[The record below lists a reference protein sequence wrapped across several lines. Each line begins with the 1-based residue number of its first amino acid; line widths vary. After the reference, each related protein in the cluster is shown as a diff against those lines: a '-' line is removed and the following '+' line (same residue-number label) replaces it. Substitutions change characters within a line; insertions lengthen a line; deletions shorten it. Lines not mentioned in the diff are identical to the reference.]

1 MRTII
6 ASVLLLTLLGS
17 SAAFAQTAEPENR
30 SLNDQFREL
39 RDKAETYN
47 EYRVIKGSSL
57 NSFWKSVQDSLQS
70 YRTGLDSRAA
80 SISELN
86 TQLNDHRQRLQ
97 QLEEDLNLSRSR
109 ENSLPFLG
117 FHLHKQ
123 VYNTV
128 VWVLIFGLSAATIAM
143 SVRSIQ
149 HGRNAGRAAED
160 LQELEAEY
168 EEFRKKAQEKQTKLA
183 RELQTER
190 NRVEELNSL
199 LAVKAKKNRSE
210 S

>member
-1 MRTII
+1 MRMII

-17 SAAFAQTAEPENR
+17 SAAFAQAAESENR
-30 SLNDQFREL
+30 NLNDQFREL

-70 YRTGLDSRAA
+70 YRTGMESRAA
-80 SISELN
+80 TISVLN
-86 TQLNDHRQRLQ
+86 TQLNDLRQRAN
-97 QLEEDLNLSRSR
+97 QLEEELNLSRSR
-109 ENSLPFLG
+109 ENALPFLG
-117 FHLHKQ
+117 FHLHKH

-128 VWVLIFGLSAATIAM
+128 VWSLIFALAAAAIAM

-160 LQELEAEY
+160 LQQLETEH
-168 EEFRKKAQEKQTKLA
+168 EEFRKKAQEKQAKLA

-190 NRVEELNSL
+190 NRVEELNGL